1 MLAVGLLSISDT
13 TPVRAE
19 DAVAPAPP
27 GKLYEVGGHAM
38 HLYATGLSRPG
49 PSVVL
54 EAGSGAFSI
63 DWSLV
68 QSEVA
73 GFAPVCSYDRAGH
86 AWSELGPR
94 PRTMRQAARDLHALL
109 QKAGI
114 RGPRVMVGHSLGGLF
129 VRVFAAQYP
138 DEVAGVVL
146 VDSSMEE
153 SPMFLNG
160 KMVGSWDEA
169 KPRTILSARE
179 SIRDDERVLSAPELQ
194 GYRQFR
200 EWAGAPKIEEPFDRL
215 PEAIQKLRLWAMAL
229 PQSNVTDYNDYRAE
243 EYLLLFAD
251 RVRLGHPL
259 GNKPLVVL
267 TRKTDEAAH
276 MEGQRKLLDL
286 SGNSAF
292 AVSEYSIHEIQL
304 AQPELVVRAVRA
316 VIKSIETGG
325 RVELPKGGRR

>member
-1 MLAVGLLSISDT
+1 MKTRTLFRSMLAVGLLSISDT

-114 RGPRVMVGHSLGGLF
+114 RGPRV
-129 VRVFAAQYP
+129 P
-138 DEVAGVVL
+138 
-146 VDSSMEE
+146 
-153 SPMFLNG
+153 PNT
-160 KMVGSWDEA
+160 
-169 KPRTILSARE
+169 RTKWRAWCWWTPAWRRARC
-179 SIRDDERVLSAPELQ
+179 
-194 GYRQFR
+194 F
-200 EWAGAPKIEEPFDRL
+200 
-215 PEAIQKLRLWAMAL
+215 
-229 PQSNVTDYNDYRAE
+229 
-243 EYLLLFAD
+243 
-251 RVRLGHPL
+251 
-259 GNKPLVVL
+259 
-267 TRKTDEAAH
+267 
-276 MEGQRKLLDL
+276 
-286 SGNSAF
+286 
-292 AVSEYSIHEIQL
+292 
-304 AQPELVVRAVRA
+304 
-316 VIKSIETGG
+316 
-325 RVELPKGGRR
+325 